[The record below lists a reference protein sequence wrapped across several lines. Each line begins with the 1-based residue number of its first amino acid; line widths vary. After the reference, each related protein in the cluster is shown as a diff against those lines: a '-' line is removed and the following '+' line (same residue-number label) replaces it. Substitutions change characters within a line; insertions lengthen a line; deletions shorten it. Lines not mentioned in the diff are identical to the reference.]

1 MTNSV
6 PVLDR
11 SRRWTCHRCEVSVG
25 QIDGKPIE
33 LPDWWT
39 SSDEGEFCLKCCRE
53 RAADAA
59 LESMPE
65 APNREAKRKLR
76 QTALLE
82 FELNRA
88 PDRPNGKIAGT
99 CNSSVRAV
107 AESRERLGLGEAPS
121 SRASSATK
129 TSGK

>member
-1 MTNSV
+1 
-6 PVLDR
+6 
-11 SRRWTCHRCEVSVG
+11 VG

-33 LPDWWT
+33 LPDWWM
-39 SSDEGEFCLKCCRE
+39 SSGEGEFCLKCRRE

-65 APNREAKRKLR
+65 VLNRETKRKLR

-82 FELNRA
+82 FELHRA
-88 PDRPNGKIAGT
+88 PDRPNGKIAGA

-107 AESRERLGLGEAPS
+107 AESRERLGLGEAPP
-121 SRASSATK
+121 SRTASAKATRK
-129 TSGK
+129 